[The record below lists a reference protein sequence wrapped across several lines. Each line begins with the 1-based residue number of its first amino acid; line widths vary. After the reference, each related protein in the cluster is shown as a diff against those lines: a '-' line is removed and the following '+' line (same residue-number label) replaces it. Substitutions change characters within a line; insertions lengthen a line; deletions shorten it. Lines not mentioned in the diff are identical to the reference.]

1 MKPENNKPSIVFVA
15 ILVIAALLFDVC
27 ILMRL
32 SQGTAPQP
40 TKVAA
45 AVLLTLAALWMVWE
59 SLKK

>member
-1 MKPENNKPSIVFVA
+1 MKPENNKPSIIFVA
-15 ILVIAALLFDVC
+15 ILVIAALLFDVY

>member
-15 ILVIAALLFDVC
+15 ILVIAALLFDVY

-32 SQGTAPQP
+32 SRGAAPQP